1 MKYYGRSPSEIREKL
16 DKTGTRSMSSKR
28 LSRMILFVD
37 LILVILVGLYFQ
49 RNVKEIKTPNV
60 EKSFEFMGVKL
71 LSSCREG
78 IGCRIRIHSPGALLN
93 IQRIQWSVKS
103 NPENPESIYELAGK
117 PGQVKASETY
127 EDVFSFP
134 LTIGQVVHVNFL
146 FDAQPEGSQFQ
157 VFP

>member
-1 MKYYGRSPSEIREKL
+1 
-16 DKTGTRSMSSKR
+16 
-28 LSRMILFVD
+28 MILFVD

-49 RNVKEIKTPNV
+49 RSITEVKTPNV
-60 EKSFEFMGVKL
+60 EKSFEFIGVKL

-78 IGCRIRIHSPGALLN
+78 TGCRIRIHSPRALLN

-103 NPENPESIYELAGK
+103 SAENPESIYELAGK
-117 PGQVKASETY
+117 HGQVKANETY

-134 LTIGQVVHVNFL
+134 LTIEQVVHVNFL
-146 FDAQPEGSQFQ
+146 FDAQSGDFRFQ